1 MNPVKRLLMFVLLPL
16 LTACGSEG
24 TGAQGPSWFRASLS
38 GEVAG
43 EYEGTGDF
51 AFERDHGDS
60 PVYFRISSAGL
71 DPAVQ
76 EAFGIRWPDG
86 RRPSPGTYALVPHT
100 DLHGSSNGVAAVYR
114 WSRGDNVSAPH
125 EGETYVAVGGTVEI
139 TRSTD
144 DEVDGT
150 IHFSGILVDRTTP
163 QGLERRD
170 PRDRPDPAAP
180 RIEVTGTFRLTRFD
194 GDNVVVRNGG

>member
-16 LTACGSEG
+16 FTACGSEG
-24 TGAQGPSWFRASLS
+24 TGTQGPSWFRASLS

-60 PVYFRISSAGL
+60 PIYFRITSSGL
-71 DPAVQ
+71 DTAVQ
-76 EAFGIRWPDG
+76 ERFWIRWPDS

-100 DLHGSSNGVAAVYR
+100 DVHGSSHGVTAVYT
-114 WSRGDNVSAPH
+114 WDRGDNVSAPH
-125 EGETYVAVGGTVEI
+125 QGELYVAAGGTVEI

-150 IHFSGILVDRTTP
+150 IRFSGILVDRTTP

-194 GDNVVVRNGG
+194 IDNVVVRNGG